1 MNSFRSDTAAAA
13 VPTSNG
19 KAPAANAW
27 ARPLQAKPGPPPG
40 MGPPSS
46 AAKAPLSNGASTI
59 LRERFLHL
67 NLALVGQ
74 KVTITQTNGAVLE
87 GILHTFTPFTGLS
100 PEQKNKYVLKA
111 TKTVKPAPDGTTTTT
126 ISEGATVILPA
137 DKVLYLQA
145 KNINLA
151 RPAASNGS
159 DGVGPMKSGALVTDT
174 EISKGRAGGNRDLV
188 AAGSAWTTSA
198 GGKTRA
204 EGLAGALDDK
214 RKGFGTANNNPSGLS
229 GSIGQWD
236 QFKANQELF
245 NVNASYDE
253 NLYTTEL
260 DKSQIDARKI
270 AEAERIAKEIETT
283 TSSNLHVAEE
293 RGHAVETDYDEEDRY
308 SGVLTKEGKNRHQAA
323 VASKDPKLDGPK
335 LGEKSATAAVPKKM
349 NYAAAAAKA
358 DAAKKAAPPGFIQ
371 KGAAAAKT
379 QESKPADNKAA
390 KITPN
395 DKKETEAV
403 EESKAENLKPKA
415 PEAKAAD
422 NSKPAESA
430 SSEKAAK
437 KAEDDKKAEDNSP
450 KTESI
455 EEKTAKTKKETG
467 EEKAKTKLK
476 LNPGAKSFTFNPGAK
491 SFTPSFGGAAPAAPP
506 QQPPSP
512 SQNANMQMQSGGH
525 PMQAPHYMHGVPMGQ
540 QGKLVLRRH
549 LCFSMCSY
557 SNSFVS
563 FSTSGMMPM
572 MSPQFPGVRYQH
584 PYPGM
589 DQHAAQLQPQQ
600 PQHAQVAPASSG
612 AATDGQAPAAAG
624 EEESVPVQEG
634 DASQQSVAPPQ
645 QPQQLPMPY
654 SVPPPGAAPYG
665 HMYPMQPRGPGY
677 PPQFVGGP
685 QQMPVRPGASPYG
698 HNMYPMQPGGMPPN
712 MHMRGPGGA
721 PYYPGPNGPMPY
733 PPNAYSGHGMMDD
746 SDPNFRGRGGGRSP
760 AGRRGRGRGGSGR
773 GRGGRGGNFNGY
785 NQQQQHGGR
794 QTPQQQ
800 VPAGQSGAPGEGP
813 SPQDAAAQS
822 GDTSNTSASAN
833 E

>member
-1 MNSFRSDTAAAA
+1 MVNSIRSDTAAAA
-13 VPTSNG
+13 AAAAPTSNG

-111 TKTVKPAPDGTTTTT
+111 TKTVKRAPDGATATATGT

-145 KNINLA
+145 KNINLT

-245 NVNASYDE
+245 NVNASFDE

-270 AEAERIAKEIETT
+270 AEAERIAREIENT

-308 SGVLTKEGKNRHQAA
+308 SGVLTKDGKNRHEDA
-323 VASKDPKLDGPK
+323 VPSKDSKLDGPK
-335 LGEKSATAAVPKKM
+335 PGEKSTTAAAPKKM

-358 DAAKKAAPPGFIQ
+358 DAAKKAAPPGFTQ
-371 KGAAAAKT
+371 KGAATAKT
-379 QESKPADNKAA
+379 PESKPADNKAA
-390 KITPN
+390 KVTPN
-395 DKKETEAV
+395 DKKETEAA
-403 EESKAENLKPKA
+403 EESKAENTKEVPKV
-415 PEAKAAD
+415 PET
-422 NSKPAESA
+422 KPAGSA
-430 SSEKAAK
+430 SSEKAEN
-437 KAEDDKKAEDNSP
+437 KAEDDKKTEDDAS
-450 KTESI
+450 KTERI
-455 EEKTAKTKKETG
+455 EEKAGETKKETG

-476 LNPGAKSFTFNPGAK
+476 LNPGAKAFTFNPGAK
-491 SFTPSFGGAAPAAPP
+491 SFTPSFGGATSAAPP
-506 QQPPSP
+506 QQTPAPSP
-512 SQNANMQMQSGGH
+512 NAHMQMQPGGH
-525 PMQAPHYMHGVPMGQ
+525 PMQAPHYMHGGPMGQ
-540 QGKLVLRRH
+540 PGKLVVRDHICFLCVVILTLLFH
-549 LCFSMCSY
+549 L
-557 SNSFVS
+557 
-563 FSTSGMMPM
+563 
-572 MSPQFPGVRYQH
+572 
-584 PYPGM
+584 
-589 DQHAAQLQPQQ
+589 
-600 PQHAQVAPASSG
+600 
-612 AATDGQAPAAAG
+612 
-624 EEESVPVQEG
+624 
-634 DASQQSVAPPQ
+634 
-645 QPQQLPMPY
+645 
-654 SVPPPGAAPYG
+654 
-665 HMYPMQPRGPGY
+665 PRQG
-677 PPQFVGGP
+677 
-685 QQMPVRPGASPYG
+685 
-698 HNMYPMQPGGMPPN
+698 
-712 MHMRGPGGA
+712 
-721 PYYPGPNGPMPY
+721 
-733 PPNAYSGHGMMDD
+733 
-746 SDPNFRGRGGGRSP
+746 
-760 AGRRGRGRGGSGR
+760 
-773 GRGGRGGNFNGY
+773 
-785 NQQQQHGGR
+785 
-794 QTPQQQ
+794 
-800 VPAGQSGAPGEGP
+800 
-813 SPQDAAAQS
+813 
-822 GDTSNTSASAN
+822 
-833 E
+833 